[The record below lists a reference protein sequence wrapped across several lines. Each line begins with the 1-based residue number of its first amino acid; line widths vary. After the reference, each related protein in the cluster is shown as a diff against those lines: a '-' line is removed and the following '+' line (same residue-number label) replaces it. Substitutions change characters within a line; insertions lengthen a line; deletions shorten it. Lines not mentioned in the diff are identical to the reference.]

1 MSVRSSIQVDAIGII
16 PARSGSKG
24 IKDKNIR
31 KLGKKPLLAWTIQ
44 TAMQTDELDGVYV
57 TTDGSEIAKIAKDY
71 GADVIRRPSNL
82 ATDKSPIVRTVR
94 HVISHLRNKNI
105 SMDSIVL
112 LEPTCPFRS
121 QKDIQACLELLNQG
135 YDSCA
140 TFTPSETPPS
150 RLWILED
157 HEPKLLLEGS
167 NPWLPRQS
175 LDKAYKL
182 NGACYAFNREMFMK
196 QSKFNILFGDMGSV
210 KMPAQRSVDI
220 DTPID
225 LELARAMVRQNY
237 IDE

>member
-1 MSVRSSIQVDAIGII
+1 MSVRSSKQVDTICLI

-24 IKDKNIR
+24 IKNKNIR

-44 TAMQTDELDGVYV
+44 IAMQTNELDGVYV
-57 TTDGSEIAKIAKDY
+57 TTDGSEIAKVARDY
-71 GADVIRRPSNL
+71 NADVIRRPSNL
-82 ATDKSPIVRTVR
+82 ATDESPIAKTVR
-94 HVISHLRNKNI
+94 HAISHLTNKNI
-105 SMDSIVL
+105 NMDNIVL

-150 RLWILED
+150 RLWILE
-157 HEPKLLLEGS
+157 EQKPKLLLEGS

-175 LDKAYKL
+175 LSKAYKL
-182 NGACYAFNREMFMK
+182 NGACYAFNGEKFMK
-196 QSKFNILFGDMGSV
+196 DSQLNILFGDIGSV

-237 IDE
+237 INE